1 MEYSTESRSQ
11 RKKLKIGLSERI
23 IENAWLAKK
32 VSGKTVVF

>member
-1 MEYSTESRSQ
+1 MEYSTKSRSQ
-11 RKKLKIGLSERI
+11 RKKLKIGFSARR